1 MTINAKSALD
11 RIEKIFYLLMI
22 VAPVLGIYFTYGFL
36 HRYIGQISE
45 DINVYYSHNYSLS
58 LILSFVSLS
67 SLLLLAYKI
76 KNSKFNNTKFEKIL
90 EKFLVKIEI
99 VKDSVWGSRILFTSF
114 YGMFYYILTSGIIL
128 MANDVSLFQEFN
140 LVTMETNDYYQ
151 VVSDFFVTSLS
162 ISTLITISLLLIKPK
177 KGISHFLTGLI
188 FIPLLLNGVVYG
200 IAGNPFTTMFNDVNN
215 EMLLISSPISFVGK
229 YGVMVFSIA
238 SALLISFIAYYAI
251 KDKKTLIQNILGYIS
266 SIAATA
272 ITIFLVCI
280 GKPVHYFNNNPNI
293 MDVEVLG
300 QTYKINQTVL
310 TEMDDMDTEFLIE
323 SYAGLSMHNSTDALD
338 YLLSDKYSGNK
349 EQAIKLVADIT
360 LTNFSLYEDKKE
372 KVVETLKTKKI
383 SLSSSVNILIPYIV
397 NEASPLHHQERT
409 LESIL
414 KGDYQLAVDYYIE
427 DAINRQDIEKLSLKM
442 KDEDSNTRIGSFG
455 HPTTQSLIST
465 LLHLDFAELDYNKV
479 NPDKREKLKELL
491 KPVTAYKDFTDEQV
505 KEWFKIFKAER
516 FL

>member
-1 MTINAKSALD
+1 
-11 RIEKIFYLLMI
+11 MI
-22 VAPVLGIYFTYGFL
+22 VAPVWGIYFTYRLLNKYVDG
-36 HRYIGQISE
+36 ISE
-45 DINVYYSHNYSLS
+45 EINVYYSYHDSLS
-58 LILSFVSLS
+58 MILSFAFLS
-67 SLLLLAYKI
+67 SILLFAYKI
-76 KNSKFNNTKFEKIL
+76 KSSKFNNTKLEKIL
-90 EKFLVKIEI
+90 ERFLVKIEI
-99 VKDSVWGSRILFTSF
+99 VKDSVWLSRILFTSF

-128 MANDVSLFQEFN
+128 MANDVNLFQEFN

-151 VVSDFFVTSLS
+151 VVSNFIVTSLS
-162 ISTLITISLLLIKPK
+162 ISTLMTISLLLIKPK

-188 FIPLLLNGVVYG
+188 FIPLLLNGLIYG
-200 IAGNPFTTMFNDVNN
+200 IAGNPFTTMFSDINN

-229 YGVMVFSIA
+229 YGVMIFSIA
-238 SALLISFIAYYAI
+238 SALLISFVAYYAI
-251 KDKKTLIQNILGYIS
+251 KDKKILIQHILGYIS

-300 QTYKINQTVL
+300 QTYKINQTLL

-323 SYAGLSMHNSTDALD
+323 SYAGLSMHNSTDALN

-349 EQAIKLVADIT
+349 EQAIKLVADIS
-360 LTNFSLYEDKKE
+360 LTNIRLYEEKKE
-372 KVVETLKTKKI
+372 KVVNILKTKEI
-383 SLSSSVNILIPYIV
+383 SAASSLNILIPFIV

-442 KDEDSNTRIGSFG
+442 KDKDKDNNTRIGSFG
-455 HPTTQSLIST
+455 HPMTQSLIST

-491 KPVTAYKDFTDEQV
+491 KPVTVYKDFSDEQV